1 MRQQAAFT
9 NESNEFSK
17 SLPEDLGSSQL
28 GRELQDIFEHSRLA
42 TFFQPIVSLKKSRI
56 IGFEALSRGPENSSL
71 FSPANLFSAAIKHD
85 LLLEMDLMARRI
97 AIETFHRQ
105 AHLHQNLPFLFLNV
119 SVSTLLNQNHQTGLT
134 LQYLQAFDLDV
145 SHVVIEITELQPVED
160 MSLFQEAI
168 SHYRRMGF
176 KVAID
181 DLGSGYNG
189 LKLWSEVK
197 PDFVKVDKHFIA
209 GIDRQADKYRFME
222 TILTLAKGL
231 GTKVI
236 AEGVE
241 TESELRMLEKLGVD
255 LVQGYLLKR
264 PAPSASMVLDYDLK
278 PQVQSSAGP
287 TEAVKIVISPAK
299 AMSPNTSVQDM
310 TELMLKDQQLE
321 FVPIVEQGI
330 VRGMVWRREL
340 MDVMARPF
348 GYDLHTRKKI
358 TRFMDPDPLVFDAN
372 TPLVDVSRTITEQGN
387 YERGHFV
394 ITEDG
399 FYQGCGSFMEVLRVM
414 TDLQVSSARYAN
426 PLSGLPGNVPI
437 QNCIQDH
444 LDQAVPFTV
453 MYVDVDNFKPYN
465 DYYSFEQGDQVISE
479 VAKVLH
485 SAVGLK
491 QAFIGHVGGDDFVV
505 VTRDSGYQAICD
517 NILEGFSQAVA
528 QFYTETDRQRGG
540 IVAKNR
546 EGEERFFPMMSLS
559 IGVLLVAPG
568 QFDHTQKLSSCATRA
583 KKGAKSEGGNTYFVA
598 DAGLLD
604 QAAS

>member
-1 MRQQAAFT
+1 MHQPTAAIEPI
-9 NESNEFSK
+9 NET
-17 SLPEDLGSSQL
+17 LPESLRSSQL
-28 GRELQDIFEHSRLA
+28 GRELQEVLEQARLT
-42 TFFQPIVSLKKSRI
+42 TFFQPIVSLRKSRI
-56 IGFEALSRGPENSSL
+56 IGFEALTRGPENSAL

-85 LLLEMDLMARRI
+85 LLLEMDLLARRT

-105 AHLHQNLPFLFLNV
+105 AHLHQNLPHLFLNI
-119 SVSTLLNQNHQTGLT
+119 SVSTLLNHNHQTGLT

-145 SHVVIEITELQPVED
+145 SQVVIEITELQPVED

-222 TILTLAKGL
+222 TILTLAKSL

-241 TESELRMLEKLGVD
+241 RESELRMLEKLGVD
-255 LVQGYLLKR
+255 LIQGYLLKR
-264 PAPSASMVLDYDLK
+264 PAPSASMVLDYELT
-278 PQVQSSAGP
+278 PQVAGQSGP
-287 TEAVKIVISPAK
+287 TEAVKLVCKQADP
-299 AMSPNTSVQDM
+299 MPPTLSVQAM
-310 TELMLKDQQLE
+310 TERMLKDQQLE
-321 FVPIVEQGI
+321 FVPIVDQGI
-330 VRGMVWRREL
+330 VRGIVWRREL

-348 GYDLHTRKKI
+348 GHDLHTRKKI

-372 TPLVDVSRTITEQGN
+372 TPLVEVSRTITEQGN
-387 YERGHFV
+387 NERGHFI
-394 ITEDG
+394 ITEEG

-414 TDLQVSSARYAN
+414 TDLKVASARYAN

-444 LDQAVPFTV
+444 LDQDRPFTV

-505 VTRDSGYQAICD
+505 VTQDDDYQVICD
-517 NILEGFSQAVA
+517 NILSGFSEAVA

-540 IVAKNR
+540 IVAQSR

-583 KKGAKSEGGNTYFVA
+583 KKGAKAQGGNTYFVA
-598 DAGLLD
+598 DSRLL
-604 QAAS
+604 QASPVTP